1 MDNTTLATSDLL
13 ATMATYDD
21 NLTSFFS
28 EEERQA
34 IEGTLIWL
42 VPFFFGIIALT
53 GFFGNLLVILVVV
66 FNKNMRSTTNLMIVN
81 LAVADLLFVI
91 FCIPFTATD
100 YVTKVW
106 PFGLFWCRSVQY
118 LIVVTAFASIY
129 TLVLM
134 SIDRFL
140 AVVHP
145 IRSRM
150 MRTEN
155 ITMIAIVTLW
165 AVILVVSTPV
175 GFVNDMVVSYD
186 NKTNITY
193 VLCIFDAGNALLSP
207 RSFQISFFISSYL
220 LPLMIISGL
229 YVRMIMRLW
238 HQGSGVRMS
247 KESQRGRKRVTRL
260 VVVVV
265 IAFASLWL
273 PVQLILLL
281 KALNLYQAD
290 TLFKVILQ
298 ISAQTLAYSSSCI
311 NPLLYAFLSDNF
323 RKAFYKAINC
333 SSRYQNYT
341 SDLPPPRKTSC
352 ARTSTTGL

>member
-1 MDNTTLATSDLL
+1 MENTTMLANISLN
-13 ATMATYDD
+13 ATR
-21 NLTSFFS
+21 NEENITSFFTD
-28 EEERQA
+28 EEWLA
-34 IEGTLIWL
+34 INGTLPWI
-42 VPFFFGIIALT
+42 VGFFFGVIAIT

-66 FNKNMRSTTNLMIVN
+66 FNNNMRSTTNLMIVN
-81 LAVADLLFVI
+81 LAAADLMFVI
-91 FCIPFTATD
+91 LCIPFTATD
-100 YVTKVW
+100 YMVYYW
-106 PFGLFWCRSVQY
+106 PYGRFWCRSVQY

-155 ITMIAIVTLW
+155 ITLIAIVTLW
-165 AVILVVSTPV
+165 IVVLVVSVPV
-175 GFVNDMVVSYD
+175 AFTHDVVVDYD
-186 NKTNITY
+186 AKKNITY
-193 VLCIFDAGNALLSP
+193 GMCTFTTNDFLSP
-207 RSFQISFFISSYL
+207 RTYQVTFFISSYL

-229 YVRMIMRLW
+229 YMRMIMRLW
-238 HQGSGVRMS
+238 RQGTGVRMS

-281 KALNLYQAD
+281 KSLDVIETN
-290 TLFKVILQ
+290 TLTKLVIQ
-298 ISAQTLAYSSSCI
+298 VTAQTLAYSSSCI
-311 NPLLYAFLSDNF
+311 NPLLYAFLSENF
-323 RKAFYKAINC
+323 RKAFYKAVNC